1 VDYTGE
7 IIKNN
12 SRMGYLPQE
21 LLTKEKELSAYEFMS
36 ADLENGNGRY
46 ESLFLEMDAAEL
58 SQICRQLKLPLEMF
72 YSEQQVVDAC
82 TEEPST
88 IFNVIKNG
96 DFEIIEKLLE
106 ENKLNVNI
114 CDGVGNDLVTR
125 LLKAKQYD
133 LVIEVMK
140 KRNWDVNH
148 QNIEGNTFGHI
159 LVLDNS
165 VGALRVMEQLIKKKN
180 FTPNIKNNKGETM
193 LDRAINNNY
202 IYTVFKILEDKR
214 CNDID
219 LITFKKL
226 YKTCIRNSYYGIY
239 SKLNNLEVIV
249 DNLDKKELEPDVRRI
264 IDVINDNMEYI
275 KTEIMRNRSSILE
288 NIINSTMNE
297 ATA

>member
-1 VDYTGE
+1 MT
-7 IIKNN
+7 N
-12 SRMGYLPQE
+12 SNSFDRIYNCHMN
-21 LLTKEKELSAYEFMS
+21 KEVFK
-36 ADLENGNGRY
+36 
-46 ESLFLEMDAAEL
+46 
-58 SQICRQLKLPLEMF
+58 MF

-82 TEEPST
+82 TGEPSQ
-88 IFNVIKNG
+88 IFNVIKTG
-96 DFEIIEKLLE
+96 EFEIIEKLLR
-106 ENKLNVNI
+106 ENRLNVNV
-114 CDGVGNDLVTR
+114 CDGVGNDVATR

-148 QNIEGNTFGHI
+148 QNVEGNTFGHI

-226 YKTCIRNSYYGIY
+226 YKTCIRNSYYGKY

-249 DNLDKKELEPDVRRI
+249 DNLDKKELEPDVRKI

-275 KTEIMRNRSSILE
+275 KTEIMRDRSSILE

>member
-1 VDYTGE
+1 MT
-7 IIKNN
+7 NN
-12 SRMGYLPQE
+12 KSFGRIYNCHMN
-21 LLTKEKELSAYEFMS
+21 KEVFK
-36 ADLENGNGRY
+36 
-46 ESLFLEMDAAEL
+46 
-58 SQICRQLKLPLEMF
+58 MF

-82 TEEPST
+82 TGEPSQ
-88 IFNVIKNG
+88 IFNVIKTG
-96 DFEIIEKLLE
+96 EFEIIEKLLR
-106 ENKLNVNI
+106 ENRLNVNV
-114 CDGVGNDLVTR
+114 CDGVGNDVATR

-148 QNIEGNTFGHI
+148 QNVEGNTFGHI

-226 YKTCIRNSYYGIY
+226 YKTCIRNSYYGKY

-249 DNLDKKELEPDVRRI
+249 DNLDKKELEPDVRKI

-275 KTEIMRNRSSILE
+275 KTEIMRDRSSILE

-297 ATA
+297 ATV